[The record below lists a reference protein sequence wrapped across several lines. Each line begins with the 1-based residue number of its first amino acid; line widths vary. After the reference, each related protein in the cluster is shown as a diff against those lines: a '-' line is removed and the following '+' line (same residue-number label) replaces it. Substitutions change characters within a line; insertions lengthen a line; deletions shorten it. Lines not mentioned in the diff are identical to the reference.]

1 MMASVK
7 LNSDTWVGWG
17 KLASVAMN
25 HAWYFYFFLLIL
37 PDGLPARE
45 AVTS

>member
-1 MMASVK
+1 
-7 LNSDTWVGWG
+7 LPDYGDGFHWVR
-17 KLASVAMN
+17 
-25 HAWYFYFFLLIL
+25 FLDAVL

>member
-1 MMASVK
+1 MSALMFEMVEDDTIMHERGASRVMSK
-7 LNSDTWVGWG
+7 AV
-17 KLASVAMN
+17 
-25 HAWYFYFFLLIL
+25 L